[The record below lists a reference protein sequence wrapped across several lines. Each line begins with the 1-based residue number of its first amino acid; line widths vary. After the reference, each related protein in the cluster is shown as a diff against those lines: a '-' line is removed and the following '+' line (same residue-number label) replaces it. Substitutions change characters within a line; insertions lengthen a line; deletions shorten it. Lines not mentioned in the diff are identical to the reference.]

1 MSSAL
6 PSQFLTLLNCC
17 SRTPPPHR
25 LIGKTSRDNRHNN
38 IQRGADV
45 NRHRRSGV
53 RACGNARAHD
63 THDAVQPNGDAVA
76 GAAVCG
82 GQDFGR
88 VGVERAV
95 VDVLEVGVSVFEDR
109 MKGVGRL

>member
-1 MSSAL
+1 MSSTL
-6 PSQFLTLLNCC
+6 PSQFFTLLNSR

-53 RACGNARAHD
+53 RARGNARAHD
-63 THDAVQPNGDAVA
+63 AHDAVKANGDAVA
-76 GAAVCG
+76 GAAVRG
-82 GQDFGR
+82 GQNFGR
-88 VGVERAV
+88 VGVQRAV
-95 VDVLEVGVSVFEDR
+95 IDVLGGGVSL
-109 MKGVGRL
+109 GAL